1 MEHQEKSLALVG
13 LQIHNRYMTFFP
25 IAWLFF
31 QHQEAQLHRMVMEKP
46 SR

>member
-1 MEHQEKSLALVG
+1 VG